1 MILLDSYVILNI
13 SNFNS
18 KTQLYLAR
26 VNQINVDEIIQVY
39 LQNKQISIGYELDV
53 TELREQQEE
62 LHNQIQKIM
71 SQQVNEKNKIEINL
85 HYLDQSFLAE
95 FEPDYAYILQ
105 QLNLDNLVILSIDD
119 NEMIC
124 QQISGS
130 IASKQ
135 EDLIKKQIQQVN
147 QGEKIKKYLENFNY
161 VDYNALKL
169 NNADLQLF
177 REHKTITQQIQSLIQ
192 QTKIGSNNVS
202 VYQYDFYNTD
212 QLDFRKC
219 SLNVDSIISF
229 LGNYVVL
236 QQDFIKNINAIQ
248 FYVILSKP
256 PTDNQHQISIVEEP
270 PKSPLETIKY
280 WLANYPEP
288 RTPEIQ
294 NYLKNISSENFI
306 QVVADTA
313 NQQLFDNYSTVQ
325 AQIQFLIDEAKDKAI
340 GRTIDIMLSHENG
353 FQNCVCSVD
362 AIFKLLGDNVIIDF
376 EIAKNKK
383 LIIYCPK

>member
-1 MILLDSYVILNI
+1 MRKIKQKLIY
-13 SNFNS
+13 
-18 KTQLYLAR
+18 
-26 VNQINVDEIIQVY
+26 IIQIKV
-39 LQNKQISIGYELDV
+39 
-53 TELREQQEE
+53 
-62 LHNQIQKIM
+62 
-71 SQQVNEKNKIEINL
+71 SQQN
-85 HYLDQSFLAE
+85 